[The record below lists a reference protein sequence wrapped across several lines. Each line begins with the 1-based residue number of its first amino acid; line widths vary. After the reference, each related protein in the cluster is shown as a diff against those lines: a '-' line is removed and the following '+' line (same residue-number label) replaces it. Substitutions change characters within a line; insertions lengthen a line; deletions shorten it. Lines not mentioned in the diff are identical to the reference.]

1 MTGRQRGVRT
11 VTSTSLMTDS
21 HAKWL
26 AKSQDEPVGV
36 NMTVSPDDNE
46 LHGVVTK
53 HDVVI

>member
-1 MTGRQRGVRT
+1 
-11 VTSTSLMTDS
+11 MTDS